1 MALIEVVNASK
12 TFPHAGHAKLLRVH
26 VQERI
31 RRQKPSVFYALKNI
45 SFEVQEGE
53 NIGVIGSNGAG
64 KSTLLSLLSGLCR
77 PDEGTVTVRGRV
89 APLLELGAGF
99 HPDLTGRENVF
110 LNASLLGMTRKR
122 ARETYDQIVE
132 FSEIGDFIDEPVR
145 TYSTGMSM
153 RLAFAVAIHVEP
165 NLLLVDEVLAVG
177 DQAFQEKCIARI
189 QSFQQKGKTLLFVSH
204 SPGMVRSFCNRCV
217 WLDHGNLMMVG
228 ATDEV
233 LQAYTSRQA

>member
-26 VQERI
+26 VQEQI

-53 NIGVIGSNGAG
+53 NIGVIGGNGAG